1 MFGTLCVLL
10 CVYKWDSKKRF
21 IDFTRVAEDPRD
33 RAGELDVH
41 TPASPA
47 PRRLSEEDASSGPAS
62 QRDPVSALLSQI
74 KQDKK
79 NP

>member
-1 MFGTLCVLL
+1 MFGTLCVPL
-10 CVYKWDSKKRF
+10 CVDKWDSKKRF
-21 IDFTRVAEDPRD
+21 IDFNRVAKEPQD

-62 QRDPVSALLSQI
+62 QRDLVSALHPQI

>member
-1 MFGTLCVLL
+1 MFGILCVPL

-21 IDFTRVAEDPRD
+21 IDFTREPKEPQD

-41 TPASPA
+41 APASPA
-47 PRRLSEEDASSGPAS
+47 PRRLTEEDASSGPAS
-62 QRDPVSALLSQI
+62 QGDPVSALLSQI
-74 KQDKK
+74 QQDRK

>member
-1 MFGTLCVLL
+1 MCSPVCLQMGFQGKVHRPHQGA
-10 CVYKWDSKKRF
+10 KRA
-21 IDFTRVAEDPRD
+21 TGQSR
-33 RAGELDVH
+33 ELDVH

-47 PRRLSEEDASSGPAS
+47 PKRLSEEDASSGPAS
-62 QRDPVSALLSQI
+62 QWNPVSALLSQI